1 MLFQPGKLGA
11 AGQLAGVLRRVKT
24 QHVHG
29 LPDGD
34 LGGIRLT
41 GGRDR
46 QTAVPHPA
54 FIGQRHVQLTA
65 LRRAENAQAQIGMAG
80 AAALRGQMAG
90 DGGGVFLRLLQQ
102 AAGQL
107 QLPPDVGVIVGG
119 AVTAGRPVNG
129 GKLLPE
135 QTAGAPLRRGQREG
149 MLRQAVGDDL
159 RQLPVADAV
168 QVDTEGLLHMRDGLL
183 QVGIRF
189 GLIRAGGLQIDLV
202 IAAAVAAADLQVGVL
217 VQTVHLLPDRELVQ
231 LQHPHHAVADG
242 GAGQLSQ
249 QGTHFGG
256 VKGGE
261 FAGQGRQ
268 HQQKLPPRGDGVA
281 LHHSLRI
288 GQQRGPGGEGG
299 KIGKL
304 LVGETQPQ
312 TGGALLQLF
321 LQGGIGGN
329 GALQPAGDHPQ
340 GGGDRRRLRR
350 EQQQDGFALR
360 HAFPQGGKQAGSLR
374 AADGIAEFR
383 RKGGGFLF

>member
-11 AGQLAGVLRRVKT
+11 AGQLAGVLRRVKA

-129 GKLLPE
+129 GELLPE
-135 QTAGAPLRRGQREG
+135 QAACPGVDVTLRKGIPHGAGLGGGSSGQREG

-268 HQQKLPPRGDGVA
+268 HQ
-281 LHHSLRI
+281 
-288 GQQRGPGGEGG
+288 
-299 KIGKL
+299 
-304 LVGETQPQ
+304 
-312 TGGALLQLF
+312 
-321 LQGGIGGN
+321 
-329 GALQPAGDHPQ
+329 
-340 GGGDRRRLRR
+340 
-350 EQQQDGFALR
+350 
-360 HAFPQGGKQAGSLR
+360 
-374 AADGIAEFR
+374 
-383 RKGGGFLF
+383 